1 VTDFGQTQGKEKT
14 KKMRNYEVAF
24 IVHPEVD
31 EHGVSE
37 LTDKVQGW
45 ITSGGGSVEK
55 VDRWGKKRFAY
66 IIRKQREGHYV
77 LIEAKMGATTPIE
90 VERNLRLTEQVLR
103 FMILKA
109 DPPAPAPV
117 VAVTEETP
125 APAATN

>member
-1 VTDFGQTQGKEKT
+1 
-14 KKMRNYEVAF
+14 MRNYEVAF

-31 EHGVSE
+31 ENGVSE

-77 LIEAKMGATTPIE
+77 LIQAKMAASTPLE

-103 FMILKA
+103 FMIIKA
-109 DPPAPAPV
+109 EAPAPAP
-117 VAVTEETP
+117 APAETP
-125 APAATN
+125 APTN